1 MATYLE
7 LLRSMPVCSAL
18 MTVLAVMTLSG
29 PIASSQDPP
38 VATFK
43 STVDLVRVS
52 AIVRDQKGRFVQDL
66 SARDFVVFDG
76 KERRPVVDFGHD
88 AEGISVALLFDA
100 SGSMEARLNHA
111 HEAGNHLLSWLDP
124 VRDEAA
130 VFTFD
135 TGLDEVAPF
144 AAGLKKLPRS
154 LSDVLPFGAT
164 SLHDAIAQTAER
176 TSRREGRR
184 RAVAVFTDG
193 NDTASKLKPNEV
205 SAIASA
211 IDVPVYVF
219 GIVASI
225 DNPSAEIATSSASRS
240 ALAGPLE
247 DLALYTGGRVFISS
261 VPAERSMAAR
271 QMVDELRHQYL
282 IAFESSSKP
291 GWHPLT
297 VQMRDKDMVVRAR
310 SGYRVGQSRPNSF

>member
-1 MATYLE
+1 MAINLE
-7 LLRSMPVCSAL
+7 LPRPMPACSFVA
-18 MTVLAVMTLSG
+18 TVVAMLTLQG
-29 PIASSQDPP
+29 ATTGQSSPP

-43 STVDLVRVS
+43 STVDLVRVA

-66 SARDFVVFDG
+66 SVRDFTVLDG
-76 KERRPVVDFGHD
+76 SDLRPIVDFGRD
-88 AEGISVALLFDA
+88 SGGVSVALLFDA
-100 SGSMEARLNHA
+100 SGSMESRLTNAR
-111 HEAGNHLLSWLDP
+111 EAGNHLLSWLDST
-124 VRDEAA
+124 RDEAA

-135 TGLDEVAPF
+135 TQLEEIVPF
-144 AAGLKKLPRS
+144 TVGLKQLPRS

-176 TSRREGRR
+176 TGRREGRR

-193 NDTASKLKPNEV
+193 KDTASRLKPSEV

-219 GIVASI
+219 GIVPSI
-225 DNPSAEIATSSASRS
+225 DNPAAETATSSASRS
-240 ALAGPLE
+240 SLVGALE
-247 DLALYTGGRVFISS
+247 DLAVWTGGRVFISS
-261 VPAERSMAAR
+261 VPAERSAAAK

-282 IAFESSSKP
+282 LAFESSNKP

-297 VQMRDKDMVVRAR
+297 VHTRDKKLVVRAR
-310 SGYRVGQSRPNSF
+310 SGYSVGQSRPNSF